1 MIRSKFNNTKVP
13 PKQFHI
19 PVTLPVQTY
28 LDSTWRKNVLL
39 ALRLS
44 LPHTVL
50 FRMCATPH
58 SNLVEWTQSH
68 YQWHLIK
75 HLNAKF
81 GMLDA
86 ATQRAIED
94 RWPRTDWPTRARKGR
109 IRVMTNSKWVRL
121 ARTIGVPW
129 SCKKTLRQ
137 RGREW
142 RAEKDTQFPFSRIK
156 LQKCCLLLTLAMW
169 HLKHRGAIF
178 AEQRKRWR
186 WQGKK
191 VTKTAFSLSTLWFQ
205 NPFPKLHL
213 LPKRENA

>member
-1 MIRSKFNNTKVP
+1 MIRSKFYNTKVP
-13 PKQFHI
+13 NKQFHI

-39 ALRLS
+39 ALRHS

-50 FRMCATPH
+50 YRLCATPH

-109 IRVMTNSKWVRL
+109 IRVMTNSKWVHL

-129 SCKKTLRQ
+129 SCKKNETKREGMA
-137 RGREW
+137 GRE
-142 RAEKDTQFPFSRIK
+142 RHSVSILQDKAPEVLPPFNLS
-156 LQKCCLLLTLAMW
+156 
-169 HLKHRGAIF
+169 H
-178 AEQRKRWR
+178 
-186 WQGKK
+186 
-191 VTKTAFSLSTLWFQ
+191 VTAQT
-205 NPFPKLHL
+205 
-213 LPKRENA
+213 